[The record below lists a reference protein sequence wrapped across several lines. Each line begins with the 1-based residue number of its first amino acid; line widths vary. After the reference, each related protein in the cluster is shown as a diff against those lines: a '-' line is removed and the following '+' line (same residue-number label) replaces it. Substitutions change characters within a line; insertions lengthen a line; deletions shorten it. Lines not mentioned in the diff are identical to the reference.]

1 MYYLQIIIGAI
12 ILTAIAVPLSNNY
25 KAIKIKNIIAA
36 MGAMILFGFILL
48 NPYVAGFFEV
58 ISAGVTKLSS
68 ATAEGTTF
76 VFGSLF
82 ENNPF
87 VFALNV
93 LPLIIV
99 MASISALLWHWRILP
114 LVIKGFSYVCEKLF
128 GLGGPISF
136 GAAANIFVGQVE
148 APLFV
153 RPYLSKMSKKELLIL
168 MTAGMATISG
178 SIMIALSE
186 VLVDQFEG
194 INTVQH
200 FLTASILSVPGAIMY
215 AEIMYPSEEITH
227 QIEDIKEEKIYS
239 GSMDAITKG
248 TKDGLSIAVNVAAIL
263 ISVLALVSIVDGILG
278 LLSTDLS
285 LQKILGYIFTPI
297 SWLMGVPWSEVSGA
311 AELLGIKIAT
321 NEFVAYIQLGS
332 LDPALFSDRTK
343 VIVLYALCGFAN
355 FSSVGILISG
365 IGSMAPERIPDL
377 IQVSGK
383 ALVGA
388 TLASCLTGLVAG
400 LFV

>member
-1 MYYLQIIIGAI
+1 MYYLQIILGAI

-25 KAIKIKNIIAA
+25 KAIKAKNIVAA
-36 MGAMILFGFILL
+36 MGAMVLFAFILL

-58 ISAGVTKLSS
+58 ISAGVAKLSS

-215 AEIMYPSEEITH
+215 AEIMYPSEEITQ

>member
-1 MYYLQIIIGAI
+1 MYYLQIILGAI

-25 KAIKIKNIIAA
+25 KAIKVKNIVAA
-36 MGAMILFGFILL
+36 MGAMVLFAFILL

-58 ISAGVTKLSS
+58 ISAGVAKLSS

-186 VLVDQFEG
+186 VLVNQFEG

>member
-1 MYYLQIIIGAI
+1 MYYLQIILGAI

-25 KAIKIKNIIAA
+25 KAIKAKNIVAA
-36 MGAMILFGFILL
+36 MGAMVLFAFILL

-58 ISAGVTKLSS
+58 ISAGVAKLSS

-365 IGSMAPERIPDL
+365 IGSMAPERISDL